1 MLPANTWVPAKAND
15 DRFPVVESRLPL
27 PLVAIYRDFSTED
40 PTVDPEFMPMNVL
53 AVGPDNLAEGLSG
66 HTSDLSKSLKATLTQ
81 GNVYGA
87 LLIDTMF
94 VPAHASI
101 DF

>member
-1 MLPANTWVPAKAND
+1 MLPANTWLPAKAND
-15 DRFPVVESRLPL
+15 NRFPVVESRLPL
-27 PLVAIYRDFSTED
+27 PLVAIYRDFATTD
-40 PTVDPEFMPMNVL
+40 PTIDIETMPMNVL
-53 AVGPDNLAEGLSG
+53 AVGPDNIAEGSKG
-66 HTSDLSKSLKATLTQ
+66 HTPDLSKALKATLTQ

-94 VPAHASI
+94 VPAHSSI